1 MTSLKPA
8 LLLAVAACIAVAQAP
23 HLDMK
28 TTEVF
33 GQKIR
38 YHESGSGEKTVILLH
53 GLGGYADMWAANVP
67 AFAAKYHVFAP
78 DQVGFG
84 SSDKPFLNYR
94 VQTMVD
100 FLDGFYR
107 AVNTQRATLIGNSL
121 GGWIAAAYALAHP
134 DKVERLVLVDSVGLA
149 SANTS
154 RDALLGLNPS
164 SVAGMRAVLEL
175 IFYNKA
181 MITDAFAEQAFAG
194 HMRNND
200 GYTINAFIDSIQK
213 REDLLDG
220 RLGSIRTPTLV
231 IWGAQD
237 ALTPISM
244 GNAFHEGISGSA
256 MATLDKC
263 GHVPQAECSDRFND
277 AVLQWLAK

>member
-1 MTSLKPA
+1 MLKSA
-8 LLLAVAACIAVAQAP
+8 LLFLAAACVASAQP
-23 HLDMK
+23 PSLPMK
-28 TTEVF
+28 STDVF

-38 YHESGSGEKTVILLH
+38 YHESGTGSRTVVFLH

-78 DQVGFG
+78 DQIGFG

-107 AVNTQRATLIGNSL
+107 AVNIHRATLIGNSL
-121 GGWIAAAYALAHP
+121 GGWIAAAFTLAHP
-134 DKVERLVLVDSVGLA
+134 DKVEQLVLVDSAGVA
-149 SANTS
+149 ATNA
-154 RDALLGLNPS
+154 DLLLRLNPS
-164 SVAGMRAVLEL
+164 SVAGMRAVLNIL
-175 IFYNKA
+175 FYNKA

-200 GYTINAFIDSIQK
+200 GYTINAFIDSMQK
-213 REDLLDG
+213 KEDTLDG

-231 IWGAQD
+231 VWGAQD
-237 ALTPISM
+237 ELTPIAI
-244 GNAFHEGISGSA
+244 GNTFHEGISGSE
-256 MATLDKC
+256 MVSLDKC
-263 GHVPQAECSDRFND
+263 GHVPQAECSARFND